1 MSTRAATNVLSAER
15 AAEFRREF
23 DEARRE
29 RGMIQERLRQI
40 GVSMRLAGCS
50 FREMGLA
57 LNISRSYARD
67 LVKDP
72 QGTARRARTRI
83 VERRRA
89 AER

>member
-1 MSTRAATNVLSAER
+1 MSTRPATNVLSPAQVAAFR
-15 AAEFRREF
+15 AEF
-23 DEARRE
+23 DQARRE
-29 RGMIQERLRQI
+29 RGAIQERLRQL
-40 GVSMRLAGCS
+40 GDEMRQAGCS